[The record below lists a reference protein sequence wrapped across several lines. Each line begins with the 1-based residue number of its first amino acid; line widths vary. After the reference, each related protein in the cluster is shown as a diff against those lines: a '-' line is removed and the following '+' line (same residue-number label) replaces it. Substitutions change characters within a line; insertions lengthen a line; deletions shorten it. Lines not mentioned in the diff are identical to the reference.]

1 MGGVLDQLPAKE
13 ASREAAIALAP
24 EDELRAQLYHFL
36 ARFLAGPPSGEELAV
51 AAKMDGAGAGD
62 TGLGQAFQSF
72 SHLAGRTNA
81 ERVGQEYHDLF
92 IGVGRGE
99 LLPYGSYYLTGFL
112 HEKPLAK
119 LRGDM
124 ARLDIERD
132 PAHKEP
138 EDHIAALMDMMAGLI
153 EGEFGEPLSLHEQRK
168 FFDTHIGSW
177 ARHFFA
183 DLEGAKASVLYA
195 SLGTIGRHFMEIEET
210 AFSMA

>member
-1 MGGVLDQLPAKE
+1 VTTLPAKQ
-13 ASREAAIALAP
+13 ASGEDAITLAT

-36 ARFLAGPPSGEELAV
+36 ARFLSGPPSREELAAAV
-51 AAKMDGAGAGD
+51 AVDGDEAGE
-62 TGLGQAFQSF
+62 TELGKAFKTF
-72 SHLAGRTNA
+72 SRLA
-81 ERVGQEYHDLF
+81 ERTDSERVAQEYHDLF

-119 LRGDM
+119 LRNDM
-124 ARLDIERD
+124 ARFGIERD
-132 PAHKEP
+132 PDHKEP

-153 EGEFGEPLSLHEQRK
+153 TGEFGEPLPLDEQKK

-183 DLEGAKASVLYA
+183 DLEAAKSSVLYA
-195 SLGTIGRHFMEIEET
+195 ALGTIGRHFMEIEET

>member
-1 MGGVLDQLPAKE
+1 MTQLPAKE

-36 ARFLAGPPSGEELAV
+36 ARCLARPPEGAELA
-51 AAKMDGAGAGD
+51 AAAGMDGGEAGD
-62 TGLGQAFQSF
+62 TELGKAFRTF
-72 SHLAGRTNA
+72 SRLA
-81 ERVGQEYHDLF
+81 ERTDAERAGQEYHDLF

-119 LRGDM
+119 LRNDM
-124 ARLDIERD
+124 ARLGIERD
-132 PAHKEP
+132 PDHKEP
-138 EDHIAALMDMMAGLI
+138 EDHAAALMDMMAGLI
-153 EGEFGEPLSLHEQRK
+153 TGEFGAPLSLEEQRR

-177 ARHFFA
+177 AKHFFA
-183 DLEGAKASVLYA
+183 DLEGAKSSVLYA
-195 SLGTIGRHFMEIEET
+195 ALGAIGRHFMDIEET

>member
-1 MGGVLDQLPAKE
+1 LTISPTKE
-13 ASREAAIALAP
+13 AVGEDAIALAT

-36 ARFLAGPPSGEELAV
+36 ARFLAAPPSRDELDAAAAMVGNDSGETDLGKAFKTFSRLAE
-51 AAKMDGAGAGD
+51 
-62 TGLGQAFQSF
+62 
-72 SHLAGRTNA
+72 RTDP

-119 LRGDM
+119 LRNDM
-124 ARLDIERD
+124 ARFGIERD

-153 EGEFGEPLSLHEQRK
+153 TGEFGEPLPLDEQKR

-183 DLEGAKASVLYA
+183 DLEAAKASVLYA
-195 SLGTIGRHFMEIEET
+195 ALGTIGRHFMEIEET